1 VGLLEQSSSLSSTE
15 PEPAL
20 ARRTDPISLSAS
32 HNARI
37 VLVHL
42 LVSVVASV
50 ENQLH
55 INDIDSYFVSG
66 QRIKKRLLTFGRR
79 REPTISL
86 ARVE

>member
-1 VGLLEQSSSLSSTE
+1 M
-15 PEPAL
+15 L
-20 ARRTDPISLSAS
+20 ARRTDPISLGAS

-42 LVSVVASV
+42 LVSVVASA

-66 QRIKKRLLTFGRR
+66 QRIKSGYPFGRR
-79 REPTISL
+79 RETVDFPI
-86 ARVE
+86 